1 MKCVIEGS
9 GVKVFGKAVHAL
21 SKMGDELWLDPLEK
35 GLALRTVNSAHSGY
49 SCFLFSALFFQHYS
63 FRPDAGQ
70 HVKCKLTMKCIL
82 PLFRGLATTGRNVNR
97 CEINIDTQDSR
108 AIFQFLCMHGITKTH
123 NLGFQDI
130 EALQAVFPEH
140 LCPNLIKAHPKLLGD
155 IVLHFPPSLE
165 EITLSVSPMRVSV
178 RKYNEDER
186 GCTKAV
192 NTEMSLH
199 PDEFDYFQV
208 GVDSN
213 ITFCLKE
220 LRGLLAFA
228 ESYGLPVSVHFGS
241 SGKPVSFSV
250 EDILLEANMVLATL
264 SDSASSAI
272 SQTPAEHSAPD
283 PSLGDVPAQAD
294 PRDPGVKA
302 DSTSQQIMERVASSQ
317 GSPVFVPAVHMRR
330 VLRLQDGTRV
340 TPASSKIRAILFGA
354 VSLNQG
360 AAGPSEVPSLVCA
373 SDTEDDIAENEAKLT
388 D

>member
-63 FRPDAGQ
+63 PAWALLPVFQ
-70 HVKCKLTMKCIL
+70 CIL

-108 AIFQFLCMHGITKTH
+108 LLTFACTTGITKTH

-186 GCTKAV
+186 AGCTKAV

-220 LRGLLAFA
+220 LR
-228 ESYGLPVSVHFGS
+228 VSS
-241 SGKPVSFSV
+241 
-250 EDILLEANMVLATL
+250 
-264 SDSASSAI
+264 
-272 SQTPAEHSAPD
+272 
-283 PSLGDVPAQAD
+283 
-294 PRDPGVKA
+294 
-302 DSTSQQIMERVASSQ
+302 
-317 GSPVFVPAVHMRR
+317 
-330 VLRLQDGTRV
+330 
-340 TPASSKIRAILFGA
+340 
-354 VSLNQG
+354 
-360 AAGPSEVPSLVCA
+360 
-373 SDTEDDIAENEAKLT
+373 
-388 D
+388 